1 MRCSRGFHL
10 PGLVVVREP
19 VVIKGDARA
28 VLPQEGENCISQ
40 IDSAWTVVGEKG
52 FGRETLELL
61 RLLVCRFYLR
71 YYCQVCRNHSVCLD
85 GNRKSEHWLGMMAVH

>member
-19 VVIKGDARA
+19 VAIKGDARA

-40 IDSAWTVVGEKG
+40 IGSAWTVAGEKG

-71 YYCQVCRNHSVCLD
+71 YYCQVCRNRSVCLD
-85 GNRKSEHWLGMMAVH
+85 GNRKSEHWLWVMAVH